1 MKKRMKLTNHA
12 RVRLEQRTEL
22 PPEYPSWKAY
32 SDAARQKGKRIND
45 LTEKQRNCYQWRHG
59 KPNQRIPCFFDNKC
73 FIFTKKKDKYIL
85 VTVFKY
91 TLREE
96 KK

>member
-22 PPEYPSWKAY
+22 PPEYSSWKAY
-32 SDAARQKGKRIND
+32 SDTAIKNGKRIQD
-45 LTEKQRNCYQWRHG
+45 LTEKQRNFYQWKHG

-91 TLREE
+91 TLREG